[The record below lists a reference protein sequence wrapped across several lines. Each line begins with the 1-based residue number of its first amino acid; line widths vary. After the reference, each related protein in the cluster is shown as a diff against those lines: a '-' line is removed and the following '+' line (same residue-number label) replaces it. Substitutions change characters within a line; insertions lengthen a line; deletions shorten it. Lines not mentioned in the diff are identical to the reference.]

1 MNPAFRTLPAMAL
14 PAMALLAGAAL
25 LAAPQAVARDDDGEL
40 AGTHAGEGRAHPGR
54 SAAPTPS
61 PDPSPTP
68 ADPTDP
74 TDPADQ
80 GGRPSGRDQADPRLS
95 LVPDWTPSSF
105 RLPHERESRGARE
118 APQDDR
124 PYATERTAASPGERA
139 TRVLPFGTGLALSGL
154 GLGLA
159 FLGLRLRRR

>member
-1 MNPAFRTLPAMAL
+1 MNPAFRTLPATV
-14 PAMALLAGAAL
+14 LLAGAAL

-40 AGTHAGEGRAHPGR
+40 AGTHAGEGRSHPGR
-54 SAAPTPS
+54 SAAPTTS
-61 PDPSPTP
+61 PDPSHTP
-68 ADPTDP
+68 ADP
-74 TDPADQ
+74 
-80 GGRPSGRDQADPRLS
+80 GGRDQADPRLS
-95 LVPDWTPSSF
+95 LVPDWTPSSL

-118 APQDDR
+118 PSQDDR

>member
-1 MNPAFRTLPAMAL
+1 MNPALRTLPAT
-14 PAMALLAGAAL
+14 ALLAGASL
-25 LAAPQAVARDDDGEL
+25 LAAPQPVARADDGDL

-68 ADPTDP
+68 TGP
-74 TDPADQ
+74 
-80 GGRPSGRDQADPRLS
+80 RGRDQADPGLS
-95 LVPDWTPSSF
+95 LVPDWTPTSL
-105 RLPHERESRGARE
+105 RLPHERERRGARE
-118 APQDDR
+118 VPQDDR
-124 PYATERTAASPGERA
+124 PYATERAAAEPGDRIM
-139 TRVLPFGTGLALSGL
+139 RVLPLGTGLALAGL